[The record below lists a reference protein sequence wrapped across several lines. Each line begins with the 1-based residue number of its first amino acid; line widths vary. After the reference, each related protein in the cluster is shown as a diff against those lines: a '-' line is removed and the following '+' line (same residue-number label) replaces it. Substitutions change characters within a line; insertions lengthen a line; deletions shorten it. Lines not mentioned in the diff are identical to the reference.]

1 MALEMKKT
9 RPVLT
14 PPVQVSH
21 LYYRLARILVWGGL
35 TRYHKV
41 HGAKTMT
48 DIPPAGTPAIFVS
61 NHQNGMMDPLV
72 SCAFVPQ
79 QIHWLTRADVFWN
92 GTARHIMYGFNQMPI
107 YRQRDRLEDIRHR
120 NDIIFD
126 VCVERLHAG
135 AAMGIFPEG
144 NHNPFPSLREFKGG
158 LAEMLSRSARKHE
171 DLKHIAV
178 MPVGVEY
185 EDYVEFR
192 RQLRVRTG
200 PPVPFHDL
208 LLEDGTLDKKAFNA
222 RLREALAKLVVDIQP
237 ADAQPYLHPAVR
249 AVRPTELEGEAWSE
263 LSQTLG
269 QWAARWTSDEAW
281 RDGVKTSFE
290 AWQSTQ
296 GKTPGR
302 PEAWGQ
308 SPDDIRNARTWTRLL
323 TPLAWLANVP
333 TWPTELFIR
342 RFVAKT
348 VRKAEFVS
356 TMRVGYGILL
366 FPLTWVLTSLLAGL
380 LAPDGSGWLA
390 AAAMWVWGQGGS
402 RIFAWSQS
410 EQHARTDAVEG
421 HSFWHD
427 AQRAEERAA
436 WERYLEAVHA

>member
-1 MALEMKKT
+1 MKKT
-9 RPVLT
+9 RPVFT

-41 HGAKTMT
+41 QGAKALTE
-48 DIPPAGTPAIFVS
+48 IPPAGTPAIFVS

-92 GTARHIMYGFNQMPI
+92 GAARHIMYGFNQMPI
-107 YRQRDRLEDIRHR
+107 YRQRDRMEDIRHR
-120 NDIIFD
+120 NDIIFN
-126 VCVERLHAG
+126 VCVDRLHAG

-158 LAEMLSRSARKHE
+158 LAELLARSARTHE
-171 DLKHIAV
+171 SLKHIAV

-185 EDYVEFR
+185 EDYSEFR

-200 PPVPFHDL
+200 PAVPFHDL
-208 LLEDGTLDKKAFNA
+208 LLEDGTLDKTAFNA
-222 RLREALAKLVVDIQP
+222 RLRGALAELVVDIQP

-249 AVRPTELEGEAWSE
+249 AARPTELEGGAWLE
-263 LSQTLG
+263 MSQTLD
-269 QWAARWTSDEAW
+269 QWAKRWASDESWA
-281 RDGVKTSFE
+281 DGVKSAHE
-290 AWQSTQ
+290 AWQATQ
-296 GKTPGR
+296 GKAFGR
-302 PEAWGQ
+302 PEAWGR
-308 SPDDIRNARTWTRLL
+308 SPQDIRNARVWTRIL

-333 TWPTELFIR
+333 TWPTELLIR

-356 TMRVGYGILL
+356 TMRIGYGILL
-366 FPLTWVLTSLLAGL
+366 FPLTWFLTSLLAGG

-390 AAAMWVWGQGGS
+390 AGAMWVWGQGGS
-402 RIFAWSQS
+402 RFYAWAQS
-410 EQHARTDAVEG
+410 EKHGRADAKEG
-421 HSFWHD
+421 ESFWHD
-427 AQRAEERAA
+427 NGRVNQRKA
-436 WERYLEAVHA
+436 WQRYLEAVHA